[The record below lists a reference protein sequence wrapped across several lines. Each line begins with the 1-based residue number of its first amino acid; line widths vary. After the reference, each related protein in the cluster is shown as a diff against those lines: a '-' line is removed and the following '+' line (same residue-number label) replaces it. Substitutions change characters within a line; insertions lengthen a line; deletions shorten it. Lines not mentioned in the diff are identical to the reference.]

1 MLKFTGVQTV
11 RDNSPSIKVVGVGGG
26 GGNVINRMIDLNVE
40 GVEYIAANTDLQ
52 DLKKSL
58 APTKLQLGAHCTQG
72 LGAGAKPE
80 IGRSAALESMDPIRE
95 AVSGADM
102 VFVTAGMGG
111 GTGTGG
117 VPVVAQVAKESQAL
131 TVGVVT
137 LPFNYEGKRRRNA
150 ALEGVEE
157 LRKYVD
163 TLIVIPNNNLLQLIN
178 KHTSMLEAFSLADD
192 VLRQGIQGVSDLIT
206 RDGIVN
212 LDFADVRTVMENKG
226 KAVMGTGTATGENRA
241 LKAAEQAI
249 RSPLLSDR
257 SVEGARG
264 ILMNVVGDVDM
275 TLHEVTEAS
284 DFIQQQGHPEAVVIW
299 GASINDDLTDRIMIT
314 VIATG
319 FDNQAFAMQQTE
331 RPVVQ
336 SPRPAAPPSPLT
348 PATPAP
354 PATPVPVA
362 APLTLDEVPAEAIA
376 LQPSTELETE
386 PTYATL
392 EDNPPLGTEE
402 LPSGEDFV
410 EASPGA
416 ESNNIIGAIYDDVVT
431 HGSGADADDSKDAD
445 MAVDG
450 EPAVAAMEAG
460 DDSVDAEPTAPAGGP
475 VHVVETEP
483 SRSEEETAP
492 RETAPSS
499 SVVQMEPEA
508 PDPTDAAD
516 EASPMWDGPEL
527 PIQGERT
534 DLSPGERLLQQTGRN
549 GGTPDVQTEPMY
561 PTWAK
566 RSGQPGFQQNLD
578 IPAFIRRRKADA

>member
-1 MLKFTGVQTV
+1 M
-11 RDNSPSIKVVGVGGG
+11 RDSVPSIKVVGVGGG
-26 GGNVINRMIDLNVE
+26 GGNVINRMIDLNVKD
-40 GVEYIAANTDLQ
+40 VEYIAANTDLQ
-52 DLKKSL
+52 DLKNSR

-80 IGRSAALESMDPIRE
+80 IGRSAALESMDHIRE

-117 VPVVAQVAKESQAL
+117 VPVVAQVAREVQAL

-150 ALEGVEE
+150 ASEGVEE

-178 KHTSMLEAFSLADD
+178 KHTSMLEAFGLADD

-226 KAVMGTGTATGENRA
+226 KAVMGTGTASGENRA

-264 ILMNVVGDVDM
+264 ILMNVVGDVNM
-275 TLHEVTEAS
+275 SLHEVTEAS
-284 DFIQQQGHPEAVVIW
+284 DFIQQQGHPDAVVIW
-299 GASINDDLTDRIMIT
+299 GASINEELTDRIMIT

-319 FDNQAFAMQQTE
+319 FDNQAFGSQKAKRSFALPTIPSSTPE
-331 RPVVQ
+331 PVT
-336 SPRPAAPPSPLT
+336 LM
-348 PATPAP
+348 P
-354 PATPVPVA
+354 PATPIEVAPEPTPVTPVEV
-362 APLTLDEVPAEAIA
+362 APEPIA
-376 LQPSTELETE
+376 LVSSNALETPAAFTTLASTPELEIEE
-386 PTYATL
+386 PPS
-392 EDNPPLGTEE
+392 EEE
-402 LPSGEDFV
+402 LDGTS
-410 EASPGA
+410 STS
-416 ESNNIIGAIYDDVVT
+416 ESNSIIGALYDDVVEPLAAE
-431 HGSGADADDSKDAD
+431 GDQIPQEQADDGLVTEIRVEAEPTSKSEVAIGVGNEAPANEPDDEPVSVEAEAPAQEADDSW
-445 MAVDG
+445 
-450 EPAVAAMEAG
+450 
-460 DDSVDAEPTAPAGGP
+460 S
-475 VHVVETEP
+475 
-483 SRSEEETAP
+483 
-492 RETAPSS
+492 
-499 SVVQMEPEA
+499 A
-508 PDPTDAAD
+508 PDSILQ
-516 EASPMWDGPEL
+516 EN
-527 PIQGERT
+527 RV
-534 DLSPGERLLQQTGRN
+534 DLSPGERLLQQTGRI
-549 GGTPDVQTEPMY
+549 GGIPDVQTEPMY

>member
-1 MLKFTGVQTV
+1 M
-11 RDNSPSIKVVGVGGG
+11 RDSAPSIKVVGVGGG

-58 APTKLQLGAHCTQG
+58 ASTKLQLGAHCTQG

-80 IGRSAALESMDPIRE
+80 IGRSAALESMDHIRE

-117 VPVVAQVAKESQAL
+117 VPVVAQVAREVQAL

-137 LPFNYEGKRRRNA
+137 LPFNYEGKRRCNA
-150 ALEGVEE
+150 AIAGVEE

-178 KHTSMLEAFSLADD
+178 KHTSMLEAFGLADD

-226 KAVMGTGTATGENRA
+226 KAVMGTGTASGENRA

-264 ILMNVVGDVDM
+264 ILMNVVGDVNM

-284 DFIQQQGHPEAVVIW
+284 DFIQQQGHPDAVVIW
-299 GASINDDLTDRIMIT
+299 GASINEELTDRITIT

-319 FDNQAFAMQQTE
+319 FDNQVLGSQKTE
-331 RPVVQ
+331 RSFALPTISPPAPEPVTLMPPVT
-336 SPRPAAPPSPLT
+336 SIESAPKSTFPTPIEAAPEPIVLVS
-348 PATPAP
+348 
-354 PATPVPVA
+354 
-362 APLTLDEVPAEAIA
+362 
-376 LQPSTELETE
+376 SNELET
-386 PTYATL
+386 PAAFARLASTPQL
-392 EDNPPLGTEE
+392 EIEE
-402 LPSGEDFV
+402 DPSGEELV
-410 EASPGA
+410 GTSSTS
-416 ESNNIIGAIYDDVVT
+416 ESNSIIGALYDDVVEPLVVE
-431 HGSGADADDSKDAD
+431 GDQVSQEQAN
-445 MAVDG
+445 DG
-450 EPAVAAMEAG
+450 LATEME
-460 DDSVDAEPTAPAGGP
+460 VEAEPSSPSEAAIGVGNETPTNEPHGES
-475 VHVVETEP
+475 VSVETEVLAQ
-483 SRSEEETAP
+483 EADDLQ
-492 RETAPSS
+492 
-499 SVVQMEPEA
+499 VA
-508 PDPTDAAD
+508 PDP
-516 EASPMWDGPEL
+516 SPQEN
-527 PIQGERT
+527 RV
-534 DLSPGERLLQQTGRN
+534 DLSPGERLLQQTGRT
-549 GGTPDVQTEPMY
+549 GGLSGVQTEPMY

-566 RSGQPGFQQNLD
+566 RSGQPGFHQNLD

>member
-1 MLKFTGVQTV
+1 M
-11 RDNSPSIKVVGVGGG
+11 RDSAPSIKVVGVGGG

-58 APTKLQLGAHCTQG
+58 ASTKLQLGAHCTQG

-80 IGRSAALESMDPIRE
+80 IGRSAALESMDHIRE

-117 VPVVAQVAKESQAL
+117 VPVVAQVAREVQAL

-137 LPFNYEGKRRRNA
+137 LPFNYEGKRRCNA
-150 ALEGVEE
+150 AIAGVEE

-178 KHTSMLEAFSLADD
+178 KHTSMLEAFGLADD

-226 KAVMGTGTATGENRA
+226 KAVMGTGTASGENRA

-264 ILMNVVGDVDM
+264 ILMNVVGDVNM

-284 DFIQQQGHPEAVVIW
+284 DFIQQQGHPDAVVIW
-299 GASINDDLTDRIMIT
+299 GASINEELTDRITIT

-319 FDNQAFAMQQTE
+319 FDNQVLGSQKTE
-331 RPVVQ
+331 RSFALPTISPPAPEPVTLMPPVT
-336 SPRPAAPPSPLT
+336 SIESAPKSTLPTSIE
-348 PATPAP
+348 ATPEP
-354 PATPVPVA
+354 
-362 APLTLDEVPAEAIA
+362 IA
-376 LQPSTELETE
+376 LVSSNELET
-386 PTYATL
+386 PAAFARLASTPQL
-392 EDNPPLGTEE
+392 EIEE
-402 LPSGEDFV
+402 DPSGDELV
-410 EASPGA
+410 GTSSTS
-416 ESNNIIGAIYDDVVT
+416 ESNSIIGALYDDVVEPLVVEGDQVSQEQADDGLAT
-431 HGSGADADDSKDAD
+431 EMEVEAEPSSPPEAAIGVGNETPSNEPHGESVSVETEVLAQDADDLQ
-445 MAVDG
+445 V
-450 EPAVAAMEAG
+450 
-460 DDSVDAEPTAPAGGP
+460 
-475 VHVVETEP
+475 
-483 SRSEEETAP
+483 
-492 RETAPSS
+492 
-499 SVVQMEPEA
+499 A
-508 PDPTDAAD
+508 PDPIPQ
-516 EASPMWDGPEL
+516 EN
-527 PIQGERT
+527 RV
-534 DLSPGERLLQQTGRN
+534 DLSPGERLLQQTGRT
-549 GGTPDVQTEPMY
+549 GGMPGVQTEPMY

-566 RSGQPGFQQNLD
+566 RSGQPGFHQNLD

>member
-1 MLKFTGVQTV
+1 M
-11 RDNSPSIKVVGVGGG
+11 RDSAPSIKVVGVGGG
-26 GGNVINRMIDLNVE
+26 GGNVINRMIDLNVKD
-40 GVEYIAANTDLQ
+40 VEYIAANTDLQ
-52 DLKKSL
+52 DLKNSL

-80 IGRSAALESMDPIRE
+80 IGRSAALESMDHIRE

-117 VPVVAQVAKESQAL
+117 VPVVAQVAREVQAL

-150 ALEGVEE
+150 ASEGVEE

-178 KHTSMLEAFSLADD
+178 KHTSMLEAFGLADD

-226 KAVMGTGTATGENRA
+226 KAVMGTGTASGENRA

-264 ILMNVVGDVDM
+264 ILMNVVGDVNM

-284 DFIQQQGHPEAVVIW
+284 DFIQQQGHPDAVVIW
-299 GASINDDLTDRIMIT
+299 GASINEELTDRIMIT

-319 FDNQAFAMQQTE
+319 FDNQAFGSQKAKRSFALPTIPSSTPE
-331 RPVVQ
+331 PVT
-336 SPRPAAPPSPLT
+336 LM
-348 PATPAP
+348 P
-354 PATPVPVA
+354 PATPIEVAPESIPVTPVEV
-362 APLTLDEVPAEAIA
+362 APEPIA
-376 LQPSTELETE
+376 LVSSNALETPAAFTTLASTPELEIEE
-386 PTYATL
+386 PPS
-392 EDNPPLGTEE
+392 EEE
-402 LPSGEDFV
+402 LVGTS
-410 EASPGA
+410 STS
-416 ESNNIIGAIYDDVVT
+416 ESNSIIGALYDDVVEPLAAE
-431 HGSGADADDSKDAD
+431 GDQIPQEQADDGLVTEIRVEAEPTSKSEVAIGVGNEAPANEPDDEPVSVEAEAPAQEADDSW
-445 MAVDG
+445 
-450 EPAVAAMEAG
+450 
-460 DDSVDAEPTAPAGGP
+460 S
-475 VHVVETEP
+475 
-483 SRSEEETAP
+483 
-492 RETAPSS
+492 
-499 SVVQMEPEA
+499 A
-508 PDPTDAAD
+508 PDSIPQ
-516 EASPMWDGPEL
+516 EN
-527 PIQGERT
+527 RV
-534 DLSPGERLLQQTGRN
+534 DLSPGERLLQQTGRT
-549 GGTPDVQTEPMY
+549 GGIPDVQTEPMY

>member
-1 MLKFTGVQTV
+1 M
-11 RDNSPSIKVVGVGGG
+11 RDSAPSIKVVGVGGG
-26 GGNVINRMIDLNVE
+26 GGNVINRMIDLNVKD
-40 GVEYIAANTDLQ
+40 VEYIAANTDLQ
-52 DLKKSL
+52 DLKNSR

-80 IGRSAALESMDPIRE
+80 IGRSAALESMDHIRE

-117 VPVVAQVAKESQAL
+117 VPVVAQVAREVQAL

-150 ALEGVEE
+150 ASEGVEE

-178 KHTSMLEAFSLADD
+178 KHTSMLEAFGLADD

-226 KAVMGTGTATGENRA
+226 KAVMGTGTASGENRA

-257 SVEGARG
+257 SVEGAQG
-264 ILMNVVGDVDM
+264 ILMNVVGDVNM
-275 TLHEVTEAS
+275 SLHEVTEAS
-284 DFIQQQGHPEAVVIW
+284 DFIQQQGHPDAVVIW
-299 GASINDDLTDRIMIT
+299 GASINEELTDRIMIT

-319 FDNQAFAMQQTE
+319 FDNQAFGSQKAKRSFALPTIPSSTPE
-331 RPVVQ
+331 PVT
-336 SPRPAAPPSPLT
+336 LM
-348 PATPAP
+348 P
-354 PATPVPVA
+354 PATPIEVAPEPTPVTPVEV
-362 APLTLDEVPAEAIA
+362 APEPIA
-376 LQPSTELETE
+376 LVSSNALET
-386 PTYATL
+386 PAAFTTL
-392 EDNPPLGTEE
+392 ASTPQLEIEAPPSEEE
-402 LPSGEDFV
+402 LVGVS
-410 EASPGA
+410 STS
-416 ESNNIIGAIYDDVVT
+416 ESNSIIGALYDDVVEPLAAE
-431 HGSGADADDSKDAD
+431 GDQIPQEQADDGLVTEIRVEAEPTSKSEVAIGVGNEAPANEPDDEPVSVEAEAPAQEADDSW
-445 MAVDG
+445 
-450 EPAVAAMEAG
+450 
-460 DDSVDAEPTAPAGGP
+460 S
-475 VHVVETEP
+475 
-483 SRSEEETAP
+483 
-492 RETAPSS
+492 
-499 SVVQMEPEA
+499 A
-508 PDPTDAAD
+508 PDSIPQ
-516 EASPMWDGPEL
+516 EN
-527 PIQGERT
+527 RV
-534 DLSPGERLLQQTGRN
+534 DLSPGERLLQQTGRT
-549 GGTPDVQTEPMY
+549 GGIPDVQTEPMY

>member
-1 MLKFTGVQTV
+1 M
-11 RDNSPSIKVVGVGGG
+11 RDSVPSIKVVGVGGG
-26 GGNVINRMIDLNVE
+26 GGNVINRMIDLNVKD
-40 GVEYIAANTDLQ
+40 VEYIAANTDLQ
-52 DLKKSL
+52 DLKNSR

-80 IGRSAALESMDPIRE
+80 IGRSAALESMDHIRE

-117 VPVVAQVAKESQAL
+117 VPVVAQVAREVQAL

-150 ALEGVEE
+150 ASEGVEE

-178 KHTSMLEAFSLADD
+178 KHTSMLEAFGLADD

-226 KAVMGTGTATGENRA
+226 KAVMGTGTASGENRA

-264 ILMNVVGDVDM
+264 ILMNVVGDVNM
-275 TLHEVTEAS
+275 SLHEVTEAS
-284 DFIQQQGHPEAVVIW
+284 DFIQQQGHPDAVVIW
-299 GASINDDLTDRIMIT
+299 GASINEELTDRIMIT

-319 FDNQAFAMQQTE
+319 FDNQAFGSQKAKRSFALPTIPSSTPE
-331 RPVVQ
+331 PVT
-336 SPRPAAPPSPLT
+336 LM
-348 PATPAP
+348 P
-354 PATPVPVA
+354 PATPIEVAPEPTPVTPVEV
-362 APLTLDEVPAEAIA
+362 APEPIA
-376 LQPSTELETE
+376 LVSSNALETPAAFTTLASTPELEIEE
-386 PTYATL
+386 PPS
-392 EDNPPLGTEE
+392 EEE
-402 LPSGEDFV
+402 LDGTS
-410 EASPGA
+410 STS
-416 ESNNIIGAIYDDVVT
+416 ESNSIIGALYDDVVEPLAAE
-431 HGSGADADDSKDAD
+431 GDQIPQEQADDGLVTEIRVEAEPTSKSEVAIGVGNEAPANEPDDEPVSVEAEAPAQEADDSW
-445 MAVDG
+445 
-450 EPAVAAMEAG
+450 
-460 DDSVDAEPTAPAGGP
+460 S
-475 VHVVETEP
+475 
-483 SRSEEETAP
+483 
-492 RETAPSS
+492 
-499 SVVQMEPEA
+499 A
-508 PDPTDAAD
+508 PDSIPQ
-516 EASPMWDGPEL
+516 EN
-527 PIQGERT
+527 RV
-534 DLSPGERLLQQTGRN
+534 DLSPGERLLQQTGRI
-549 GGTPDVQTEPMY
+549 GGIPDVQTEPMY

>member
-11 RDNSPSIKVVGVGGG
+11 RDSVPSIKVVGVGGG
-26 GGNVINRMIDLNVE
+26 GGNVINRMIDLNVKD
-40 GVEYIAANTDLQ
+40 VEYIAANTDLQ
-52 DLKKSL
+52 DLKNSR

-80 IGRSAALESMDPIRE
+80 IGRSAALESMDHIRE
-95 AVSGADM
+95 AVAGADM

-117 VPVVAQVAKESQAL
+117 VPVVAQVAREVQAL

-150 ALEGVEE
+150 ASEGVEE

-178 KHTSMLEAFSLADD
+178 KHTSMLEAFGLADD

-226 KAVMGTGTATGENRA
+226 KAVMGTGTASGENRA

-264 ILMNVVGDVDM
+264 ILMNVVGDVNM
-275 TLHEVTEAS
+275 SLHEVTEAS
-284 DFIQQQGHPEAVVIW
+284 DFIQQQGHPDAVVIW
-299 GASINDDLTDRIMIT
+299 GASINEELTDRIMIT

-319 FDNQAFAMQQTE
+319 FDNQAFGSQKAKRSFALPTIPSSTPE
-331 RPVVQ
+331 PVT
-336 SPRPAAPPSPLT
+336 LM
-348 PATPAP
+348 P
-354 PATPVPVA
+354 PATPIEVAPEPTPVTPVEV
-362 APLTLDEVPAEAIA
+362 APEPIA
-376 LQPSTELETE
+376 LVSSNALET
-386 PTYATL
+386 PAAFTTL
-392 EDNPPLGTEE
+392 ASTPQLEIEAPPSEEE
-402 LPSGEDFV
+402 LVGVS
-410 EASPGA
+410 STS
-416 ESNNIIGAIYDDVVT
+416 ESNSIIGALYDDVVEPLAAEGDQIPQEQADDGLVT
-431 HGSGADADDSKDAD
+431 EIRVEAEPTSKSEVAIGAENEAPANEPDDEPVSVEAETPAQEADDSW
-445 MAVDG
+445 
-450 EPAVAAMEAG
+450 
-460 DDSVDAEPTAPAGGP
+460 S
-475 VHVVETEP
+475 
-483 SRSEEETAP
+483 
-492 RETAPSS
+492 
-499 SVVQMEPEA
+499 A
-508 PDPTDAAD
+508 PDSILQ
-516 EASPMWDGPEL
+516 EN
-527 PIQGERT
+527 RV
-534 DLSPGERLLQQTGRN
+534 DLSPGERLLQQTGRI
-549 GGTPDVQTEPMY
+549 GGIPDVQTEPMY

>member
-11 RDNSPSIKVVGVGGG
+11 RDSVPSIKVVGVGGG
-26 GGNVINRMIDLNVE
+26 GGNVINRMIDLNVKD
-40 GVEYIAANTDLQ
+40 VEYIAANTDLQ
-52 DLKKSL
+52 DLKNSR

-80 IGRSAALESMDPIRE
+80 IGRSAALESMDHIRE
-95 AVSGADM
+95 AVAGADM

-117 VPVVAQVAKESQAL
+117 VPVVAQVAREVQAL

-150 ALEGVEE
+150 ASEGVEE

-178 KHTSMLEAFSLADD
+178 KHTSMLEAFGLADD

-226 KAVMGTGTATGENRA
+226 KAVMGTGTASGENRA

-257 SVEGARG
+257 SVEGAQG
-264 ILMNVVGDVDM
+264 ILMNVVGDVNM
-275 TLHEVTEAS
+275 SLHEVTEAS
-284 DFIQQQGHPEAVVIW
+284 DFIQQQGHPDAVVIW
-299 GASINDDLTDRIMIT
+299 GASINEELSDRIMIT

-319 FDNQAFAMQQTE
+319 FDNQAFGSQKAKRSFALPTIPSSTPE
-331 RPVVQ
+331 PVT
-336 SPRPAAPPSPLT
+336 LM
-348 PATPAP
+348 P
-354 PATPVPVA
+354 PATPIEVAPEPTPVTPVEV
-362 APLTLDEVPAEAIA
+362 APEPIA
-376 LQPSTELETE
+376 LVSSNALETPAAFTTLASTPELEIEE
-386 PTYATL
+386 PPS
-392 EDNPPLGTEE
+392 EEE
-402 LPSGEDFV
+402 LVGTS
-410 EASPGA
+410 STS
-416 ESNNIIGAIYDDVVT
+416 ESNSIIGALYDDVVEPLAAEGDQIPQEQADDGLVT
-431 HGSGADADDSKDAD
+431 EIRVEAEPTSKSEVAIGAENEAPANEPDDEPVSVEAETPAQEADDSW
-445 MAVDG
+445 
-450 EPAVAAMEAG
+450 
-460 DDSVDAEPTAPAGGP
+460 S
-475 VHVVETEP
+475 
-483 SRSEEETAP
+483 
-492 RETAPSS
+492 
-499 SVVQMEPEA
+499 A
-508 PDPTDAAD
+508 PDSILQ
-516 EASPMWDGPEL
+516 EN
-527 PIQGERT
+527 RV
-534 DLSPGERLLQQTGRN
+534 DLSPGERLLQQTGRI
-549 GGTPDVQTEPMY
+549 GGIPDVQTEPMY

>member
-1 MLKFTGVQTV
+1 M
-11 RDNSPSIKVVGVGGG
+11 RDSVPSIKVVGVGGG
-26 GGNVINRMIDLNVE
+26 GGNVINRMIDLNVKD
-40 GVEYIAANTDLQ
+40 VEYIAANTDLQ
-52 DLKKSL
+52 DLKNSR

-80 IGRSAALESMDPIRE
+80 IGRSAALESMDHIRE
-95 AVSGADM
+95 AVAGADM

-117 VPVVAQVAKESQAL
+117 VPVVAQVAREVQAL

-150 ALEGVEE
+150 ASEGVEE

-178 KHTSMLEAFSLADD
+178 KHTSMLEAFGLADD

-226 KAVMGTGTATGENRA
+226 KAVMGTGTASGENRA

-264 ILMNVVGDVDM
+264 ILMNVVGDVNM
-275 TLHEVTEAS
+275 SLHEVTEAS
-284 DFIQQQGHPEAVVIW
+284 DFIQQQGHPDAVVIW
-299 GASINDDLTDRIMIT
+299 GASINEELTDRIMIT

-319 FDNQAFAMQQTE
+319 FDNQAFGSQKAKRSFALPTIPSSTPE
-331 RPVVQ
+331 PVT
-336 SPRPAAPPSPLT
+336 LM
-348 PATPAP
+348 P
-354 PATPVPVA
+354 PATPIEVAPEPTPVTPVEV
-362 APLTLDEVPAEAIA
+362 APEPIA
-376 LQPSTELETE
+376 LVSSNALETPAAFTTLASTPELEIEE
-386 PTYATL
+386 PPS
-392 EDNPPLGTEE
+392 EEE
-402 LPSGEDFV
+402 LDGTS
-410 EASPGA
+410 STS
-416 ESNNIIGAIYDDVVT
+416 ESNSIIGALYDDVVEPLAAE
-431 HGSGADADDSKDAD
+431 GDQIPQEQADDGLVTEIRVEAEPTSKSEVAIGVGNEAPANEPDDEPVSVEAEAPAQEADDSW
-445 MAVDG
+445 
-450 EPAVAAMEAG
+450 
-460 DDSVDAEPTAPAGGP
+460 S
-475 VHVVETEP
+475 
-483 SRSEEETAP
+483 
-492 RETAPSS
+492 
-499 SVVQMEPEA
+499 A
-508 PDPTDAAD
+508 PDSILQ
-516 EASPMWDGPEL
+516 EN
-527 PIQGERT
+527 RV
-534 DLSPGERLLQQTGRN
+534 DLSPGERLLQQTGRI
-549 GGTPDVQTEPMY
+549 GGIPDVQTEPMY

>member
-1 MLKFTGVQTV
+1 M
-11 RDNSPSIKVVGVGGG
+11 RDSVPSIKVVGVGGG
-26 GGNVINRMIDLNVE
+26 GGNVINRMIDLNVKD
-40 GVEYIAANTDLQ
+40 VEYIAANTDLQ
-52 DLKKSL
+52 DLKNSR

-80 IGRSAALESMDPIRE
+80 IGRSAALESMDHIRE

-117 VPVVAQVAKESQAL
+117 VPVVAQVAREVQAL

-150 ALEGVEE
+150 ASEGVEE

-178 KHTSMLEAFSLADD
+178 KHTSMLEAFGLADD

-226 KAVMGTGTATGENRA
+226 KAVMGTGTASGENRA

-264 ILMNVVGDVDM
+264 ILMNVVGDVNM
-275 TLHEVTEAS
+275 SLHEVTEAS
-284 DFIQQQGHPEAVVIW
+284 DFIQQQGHPDAVVIW
-299 GASINDDLTDRIMIT
+299 GASINEELSDRIMIT

-319 FDNQAFAMQQTE
+319 FDNQAFGSQKAKRSFALPTIPSSTPE
-331 RPVVQ
+331 PVT
-336 SPRPAAPPSPLT
+336 LM
-348 PATPAP
+348 P
-354 PATPVPVA
+354 PATPIEVAPEPTPVTPVEV
-362 APLTLDEVPAEAIA
+362 APEPIA
-376 LQPSTELETE
+376 LVSSNALETPAAFTTLASTPELEIEE
-386 PTYATL
+386 PPS
-392 EDNPPLGTEE
+392 EEE
-402 LPSGEDFV
+402 LDGTS
-410 EASPGA
+410 STS
-416 ESNNIIGAIYDDVVT
+416 ESNSIIGALYDDVVEPLAAE
-431 HGSGADADDSKDAD
+431 GDQIPQEQADDGLVTEIRVEAEPTSKSEVAIGVGNEAPANEPDDEPVSVEAETPAQEADDSW
-445 MAVDG
+445 
-450 EPAVAAMEAG
+450 
-460 DDSVDAEPTAPAGGP
+460 S
-475 VHVVETEP
+475 
-483 SRSEEETAP
+483 
-492 RETAPSS
+492 
-499 SVVQMEPEA
+499 A
-508 PDPTDAAD
+508 PDSILQ
-516 EASPMWDGPEL
+516 EN
-527 PIQGERT
+527 RV
-534 DLSPGERLLQQTGRN
+534 DLSPGERLLQQTGRI
-549 GGTPDVQTEPMY
+549 GGIPDVQTEPMY